1 MLGKITKRSVEA
13 LQPNSL
19 LWDTALNGF
28 GARRQRGPG
37 VYYVLRYRWAGTQRI
52 DSIGRHGSPWTP
64 DTARNEATRKLGLV
78 ATSVDPRRPKGD
90 TFADLA
96 ERYLTHCAGS
106 LRPKSLVQ
114 ITRHLRHDAASLHD
128 RGLAEID
135 RRTVAALLGEIEKR
149 SSGVTRNRVRSDLSA
164 LWSWAIRED
173 LAEINP
179 VTGTGK
185 AIEVGRDR
193 VLSTAELAQLWR
205 NLGAG
210 TYTDVVRLLILTGQ
224 RRQEIGRLRWSE
236 ITGATIMLSADRT
249 KNHRAHTVPLAPQA
263 LAIIN
268 RQPRQGEFIFGKAGF
283 SGWSDAKAALDAR
296 LRLPG
301 WHLHDLRRS
310 AATGMAELGVL
321 PHIIEAIL
329 NHVSGHR
336 AGVAGIYNRARY
348 EGEMRDAL
356 AKWARHVESLDVPRH
371 RP

>member
-37 VYYVLRYRWAGTQRI
+37 VYYVLRYRWNGSQRI

-64 DTARNEATRKLGLV
+64 DTARSEATRLLGLI
-78 ATSVDPRRPKGD
+78 AAGADPRRPKGD

-96 ERYLTHCAGS
+96 ERYLTHCARS
-106 LRPKSLVQ
+106 LRAKSLVE
-114 ITRHLRHDAASLHD
+114 ITRHLRHDAAPLHA
-128 RGLAEID
+128 RGLVEID
-135 RRTVAALLGEIEKR
+135 RRAIAALLGEIEQR

-164 LWSWAIRED
+164 LWSWAIREG
-173 LAEINP
+173 LAEANP

-185 AIEVGRDR
+185 AAEVGRER
-193 VLSTAELAQLWR
+193 VLTPTELATLWR
-205 NLGAG
+205 SLGTD
-210 TYTDVVRLLILTGQ
+210 TYADVVRLLILTGQ
-224 RRQEIGRLRWSE
+224 RRQEIGRLQWSE
-236 ITGATIMLSADRT
+236 ITQATIMLPAERT

-263 LAIIN
+263 LAIVN
-268 RQPRQGEFIFGKAGF
+268 RQPRRGEFVFGNAGF

-296 LRLPG
+296 LRLPE
-301 WHLHDLRRS
+301 WRLHDLRRS
-310 AATGMAELGVL
+310 CATGMAELGVL
-321 PHIIEAIL
+321 PHVIEAVL

-356 AKWARHVESLDVPRH
+356 AKWARHVEGLH
-371 RP
+371 QT

>member
-13 LQPNSL
+13 LQLNSL

-52 DSIGRHGSPWTP
+52 DSIGRHGHWTP
-64 DTARNEATRKLGLV
+64 DTARNEATRQLGLV
-78 ATSVDPRRPKGD
+78 ATGVDPRRPKGD

-96 ERYLTHCAGS
+96 ERYLTHCARS

-114 ITRHLRHDAASLHD
+114 ITRHLRHDAAPLHD
-128 RGLAEID
+128 RGLVEID
-135 RRTVAALLGEIEKR
+135 RRTVAALLGEIEAR

-205 NLGAG
+205 NLGTG
-210 TYTDVVRLLILTGQ
+210 TYADVVRLLILTGQ

-236 ITGATIMLSADRT
+236 ITEATIMLSADRT

-263 LAIIN
+263 LAIID
-268 RQPRQGEFIFGKAGF
+268 RQPRRGEFVFGDAGF

-296 LRLPG
+296 LRLPD
-301 WHLHDLRRS
+301 WHLHDLRRT

-356 AKWARHVESLDVPRH
+356 AKWARHVESL
-371 RP
+371 